1 MTLLEVHNYA
11 HDMVLTSNQIFK
23 HHDVPVKCLL
33 WRKYLRNGKR
43 RKLHLFAVFFKI
55 MNINELNTSVSASP
69 SINIIETNIENTR
82 RSSSRSIKRKRF
94 DDEIVDYGVASNQLC
109 KLGNSRIRTQS
120 QSNSFNTSLIEGT
133 LPSSPVV
140 PELPIPAATQPYF
153 SQPQTTSSFTYTT
166 SVSSMAPK
174 NQRALK
180 HQKSRPGRRRGAGHY
195 NTKDLGRWKPMDDL
209 ALIIGIQQTNDFKTV
224 HRGVKFSCKFTL
236 QDLQSRWNTLMYD
249 PSISRLAIASMQNL
263 HEELIQ
269 VVHSKALFSNQEE
282 ELLGTIPSTATPT
295 EEDFQVLLNKNS
307 LVFFPSRTANSLFNH
322 WQLLKQYSLLPD
334 QTVQPLPKADQ
345 ILSFSDAEEQINDNE
360 LGDHRDEPLEQE
372 LYLADRRSKMEIRHL
387 ENELGRWA
395 VLVDS
400 LTVSGSPLIT
410 PEFDNQTLAVL
421 RGRLVRYLMRSREIT
436 FGRQTKENSVDVD
449 LALEGIADK
458 VSRKQGTIK
467 LRSNGDFFVSN
478 DGKHTIFIDGQPI
491 LPNHKARLNNNSVL
505 EVADLRFVFL
515 INYELINAIRHESA
529 KLNMPLN

>member
-1 MTLLEVHNYA
+1 M
-11 HDMVLTSNQIFK
+11 
-23 HHDVPVKCLL
+23 
-33 WRKYLRNGKR
+33 
-43 RKLHLFAVFFKI
+43 
-55 MNINELNTSVSASP
+55 
-69 SINIIETNIENTR
+69 
-82 RSSSRSIKRKRF
+82 
-94 DDEIVDYGVASNQLC
+94 C
-109 KLGNSRIRTQS
+109 KTGNSRVRTQS
-120 QSNSFNTSLIEGT
+120 QSIFETT
-133 LPSSPVV
+133 LPLPVV
-140 PELPIPAATQPYF
+140 PTQLTGVICSEIPIPVVQQEPIF
-153 SQPQTTSSFTYTT
+153 SPPQKTIPSPLPLAI
-166 SVSSMAPK
+166 MAPK

-180 HQKSRPGRRRGAGHY
+180 QQKARPGRRRGAGHI

-209 ALIIGIQQTNDFKTV
+209 ALITGVQQTNDIKTV

-236 QDLQSRWNTLMYD
+236 QDLQSRWNMLMYD

-263 HEELIQ
+263 HEELIE
-269 VVHSKALFSNQEE
+269 VVNSKALFSNQEE
-282 ELLGTIPSTATPT
+282 EMLGSIPSTASPG
-295 EEDFQVLLNKNS
+295 EEDFQALLDKS
-307 LVFFPSRTANSLFNH
+307 TIIFHPSRTSKACFNH

-334 QTVQPLPKADQ
+334 QTVQPLPRTEQ
-345 ILSFSDAEEQINDNE
+345 VLSFSDAEEQMNDNE
-360 LGDHRDEPLEQE
+360 LADHRDEPLEME
-372 LYLADRRSKMEIRHL
+372 LYLADRRSKMEIRRL
-387 ENELGRWA
+387 ENELSRWA

-400 LTVSGSPLIT
+400 LTVSGSPLIA

-436 FGRQTKENSVDVD
+436 FGRQTKDNSVDVD

-491 LPNHKARLNNNSVL
+491 LPAHKARLSNNSVL
-505 EVADLRFVFL
+505 EVSDLKFVFL

>member
-1 MTLLEVHNYA
+1 M
-11 HDMVLTSNQIFK
+11 F
-23 HHDVPVKCLL
+23 
-33 WRKYLRNGKR
+33 
-43 RKLHLFAVFFKI
+43 
-55 MNINELNTSVSASP
+55 
-69 SINIIETNIENTR
+69 
-82 RSSSRSIKRKRF
+82 SSSRSIKRKRF
-94 DDEIVDYGVASNQLC
+94 DDEIVDYGIASNQLC
-109 KLGNSRIRTQS
+109 RTGNSRVRTQ
-120 QSNSFNTSLIEGT
+120 NSSICGNTLLFEASVTPVTPSVGSIET
-133 LPSSPVV
+133 IPVAESVFTQPQLTTSPVV
-140 PELPIPAATQPYF
+140 IPTIPAPV
-153 SQPQTTSSFTYTT
+153 
-166 SVSSMAPK
+166 SVPVMAPK
-174 NQRALK
+174 NHRALK
-180 HQKSRPGRRRGAGHY
+180 HQKSRPGRRRGPGHV

-209 ALIIGIQQTNDFKTV
+209 ALITGIQQTNDIKTV

-263 HEELIQ
+263 HEELIE
-269 VVHSKALFSNQEE
+269 VVNTKALYSNQEE
-282 ELLGTIPSTATPT
+282 ELLGTISSTSNPS
-295 EEDFQVLLNKNS
+295 EETFQALLDKNS
-307 LVFFPSRTANSLFNH
+307 IIFFPSRTAKALFNH

-345 ILSFSDAEEQINDNE
+345 VLSFSDAEDLLNDNE
-360 LGDHRDEPLEQE
+360 LTDHRDEPLETE
-372 LYLADRRSKMEIRHL
+372 LYLADRRSKMEIRRL
-387 ENELGRWA
+387 ENELSRWA

-436 FGRQTKENSVDVD
+436 FGRQTKDNSVDVD

-478 DGKHTIFIDGQPI
+478 DGKHTIFIDGNPV
-491 LPNHKARLNNNSVL
+491 LPTHKARLSNNSVL
-505 EVADLRFVFL
+505 EVADLKFVFL

>member
-1 MTLLEVHNYA
+1 M
-11 HDMVLTSNQIFK
+11 
-23 HHDVPVKCLL
+23 
-33 WRKYLRNGKR
+33 
-43 RKLHLFAVFFKI
+43 
-55 MNINELNTSVSASP
+55 
-69 SINIIETNIENTR
+69 
-82 RSSSRSIKRKRF
+82 
-94 DDEIVDYGVASNQLC
+94 
-109 KLGNSRIRTQS
+109 RTQS
-120 QSNSFNTSLIEGT
+120 QSNTFFEGSV
-133 LPSSPVV
+133 PSPVV
-140 PELPIPAATQPYF
+140 PSTSVVSETPTAVVPETIFSPPAPNLVVHKIPSPIPI
-153 SQPQTTSSFTYTT
+153 
-166 SVSSMAPK
+166 MAPK

-180 HQKSRPGRRRGAGHY
+180 QHKARPGRRRGAGHI

-209 ALIIGIQQTNDFKTV
+209 ALITGVQQTNDVKAV

-249 PSISRLAIASMQNL
+249 PSISRLAITSMQNL
-263 HEELIQ
+263 HEELIE
-269 VVHSKALFSNQEE
+269 VVNSKALFSNQEE
-282 ELLGTIPSTATPT
+282 ELLGTISSTANPA
-295 EEDFQVLLNKNS
+295 EEEFQELLDKNS
-307 LVFFPSRTANSLFNH
+307 IVFHPSRTAKALFNH

-345 ILSFSDAEEQINDNE
+345 VLSFSDAEEQINDNE
-360 LGDHRDEPLEQE
+360 LTDHRDEPLEIE
-372 LYLADRRSKMEIRHL
+372 LYLADRRAKMEVRRL
-387 ENELGRWA
+387 ENELSRWA

-400 LTVSGSPLIT
+400 LTVSGSPLIA

-436 FGRQTKENSVDVD
+436 FGRQTKDNSVDVD

-491 LPNHKARLNNNSVL
+491 LPSHKARLSNNSVL
-505 EVADLRFVFL
+505 EVAELKFVFL